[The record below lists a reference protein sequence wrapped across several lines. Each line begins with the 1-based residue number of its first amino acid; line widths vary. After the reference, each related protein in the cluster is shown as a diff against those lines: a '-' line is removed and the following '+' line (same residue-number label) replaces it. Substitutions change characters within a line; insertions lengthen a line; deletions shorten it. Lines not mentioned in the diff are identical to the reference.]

1 MAALALA
8 ALFLAMIGGSE
19 ATWCVCKPEMVDT
32 ALQKTLD
39 YACGAGADCNPILQN
54 GACYSPNTVRSHCS
68 YATNSYYQR
77 KGQAQGA
84 CDFTGTATLTTTDP
98 SYSGCTYPATQSAAG
113 SSSTPSTS
121 APGTSTPTSFTPS
134 TGGLGGL
141 GPSTGISS
149 DTNHGGLVLE
159 PGIGALLFA
168 ATGTCM
174 ALLSRAKL

>member
-8 ALFLAMIGGSE
+8 ALLLTWIGGSE
-19 ATWCVCKPEMVDT
+19 AAWCVCKPEIGDA

-54 GACYSPNTVRSHCS
+54 GACYSPNTVRVHCS

-84 CDFTGTATLTTTDP
+84 CDFSGTATLTTTDP
-98 SYSGCTYPATQSAAG
+98 SYSGCSYPATQSAAG

-121 APGTSTPTSFTPS
+121 TPGISSPTSFTPS

-149 DTNHGGLVLE
+149 DTNHGAVLLK
-159 PGIGALLFA
+159 PGAVSLLFA
-168 ATGTCM
+168 AAGTCI
-174 ALLSRAKL
+174 ALLS